1 MMVRAEFFDIFGIAV
16 FIFIMIISLWVIRT
30 QRPLPNIFAFILL
43 VIGIFGFIIDSVMV
57 YTAYLK

>member
-16 FIFIMIISLWVIRT
+16 FIFIMIISLWMIRT

-57 YTAYLK
+57 YAAYLK

>member
-16 FIFIMIISLWVIRT
+16 FIFIMIISLWMIRM